1 MGHFVTLTL
10 CEQLVKTVL
19 RTGQWTQRHVQSR
32 IYGTLCGPRW
42 ESLDL

>member
-19 RTGQWTQRHVQSR
+19 RTVQWTQTACPIKDLWNSLWTTLR
-32 IYGTLCGPRW
+32 ITGF
-42 ESLDL
+42 